1 MVLVAVCFKVLFPF
15 CMLYKISTMK
25 NYVSKIFIVVLVLA
39 LACKKDDPVPL
50 GAQVNAK
57 LLAGEAGKSKTW
69 KVTSIKVTSNG
80 TTNPYTLATCFT
92 DNLYIFSNNAAQDY
106 QATEGATRF
115 DATGNCVAGTDTSI
129 EKGTWAFTLDG
140 ILINISVDEISSY
153 NGLFSPDAIVA
164 DLDANGDPYGFVITY
179 PYPATVVTLT
189 ATDMVLEMNNVYGT
203 STFKYTLTFSA
214 V

>member
-1 MVLVAVCFKVLFPF
+1 MIGLRFKVLLPF

-25 NYVSKIFIVVLVLA
+25 DFLSKIFIVVLVLA
-39 LACKKDDPVPL
+39 MACKKDDPVPL

-69 KVTSIKVTSNG
+69 KLISIKLATN
-80 TTNPYTLATCFT
+80 TNPYTLATCFT

-115 DATGNCVAGTDTSI
+115 DATGNCVAGADTSI

-140 ILINISVDEISSY
+140 ILINISVDEISSF

-164 DLDANGDPYGFVITY
+164 DLDANGDPFGFLLTY
-179 PYPATVVTLT
+179 PYPATVVKLT
-189 ATDMVLEMNNVYGT
+189 ATDMILEMNNVYG
-203 STFKYTLTFSA
+203 STTYKYTLTFSA
-214 V
+214 L